1 MTAPMTARPLLLQR
15 QRRRH
20 HERRHVA
27 PRPDHCARA
36 PTHCPRRAPTT
47 ARGRL
52 SPALAGPPLRGG
64 ALSTALAG
72 PPPPRGGAYPLPSP
86 GHHCAGAPDPLPSP
100 GPHHC
105 ARAPLPGTRVRYPNH
120 CVAPSRG
127 SIHIPTAVRRTVHR
141 AKACPSRRTPR
152 RETRRVDLDDPT
164 RWLLRDQLG
173 LLTRA
178 QLRDGGVSDAA
189 VRWHLGRHW
198 RIVLPGVYQLDR
210 RPTVRLQRE
219 VAALLL
225 AGPGAALSGLTAA
238 ARFGLQSAD
247 PGDTVHV
254 VVPAPRRGRRV
265 AWASLARTHR
275 PDPLAVTRGAL
286 VLTSP
291 ARAVLDAAT
300 QSGARSTAT
309 AIGIEAVQRRL
320 VTIDELVH
328 ELSQRNRRGSALA
341 GLAVQAAS
349 TGSWSPPEAI
359 LLRAVEQSRVL
370 PQVWPNPELRVGHTR
385 LTTPD
390 LWFDDVALA
399 VMVHSRRFHSAGEA
413 WDATVEADADLTAVG
428 IVVVGVTPNRIHRNL
443 AGVVSRIERT
453 YLSAR
458 RRPRPPVTTTRRSLL
473 EPSTGGRSA

>member
-1 MTAPMTARPLLLQR
+1 M
-15 QRRRH
+15 
-20 HERRHVA
+20 
-27 PRPDHCARA
+27 RA
-36 PTHCPRRAPTT
+36 VMWRRAQTT
-47 ARGRL
+47 ARGR
-52 SPALAGPPLRGG
+52 
-64 ALSTALAG
+64 LSTALAG
-72 PPPPRGGAYPLPSP
+72 PPLR
-86 GHHCAGAPDPLPSP
+86 AGALA
-100 GPHHC
+100 G
-105 ARAPLPGTRVRYPNH
+105 ARVRYPNH
-120 CVAPSRG
+120 YLGPSRG
-127 SIHIPTAVRRTVHR
+127 SIHTPTAVRRTVHR

-265 AWASLARTHR
+265 AWASLTRTHR

-458 RRPRPPVTTTRRSLL
+458 RRPRPPVTTARRSLL

>member
-1 MTAPMTARPLLLQR
+1 M
-15 QRRRH
+15 
-20 HERRHVA
+20 
-27 PRPDHCARA
+27 
-36 PTHCPRRAPTT
+36 
-47 ARGRL
+47 
-52 SPALAGPPLRGG
+52 
-64 ALSTALAG
+64 
-72 PPPPRGGAYPLPSP
+72 
-86 GHHCAGAPDPLPSP
+86 
-100 GPHHC
+100 
-105 ARAPLPGTRVRYPNH
+105 
-120 CVAPSRG
+120 
-127 SIHIPTAVRRTVHR
+127 
-141 AKACPSRRTPR
+141 
-152 RETRRVDLDDPT
+152 DLDDPT

-238 ARFGLQSAD
+238 ASFGLKSAD
-247 PGDTVHV
+247 PGDAVHV

-265 AWASLARTHR
+265 AWASLTRTHR

-320 VTIDELVH
+320 VAIDELVH

-399 VMVHSRRFHSAGEA
+399 VMVHSRRFHSAGAA

-458 RRPRPPVTTTRRSLL
+458 RRPRPPVTTARRSLL